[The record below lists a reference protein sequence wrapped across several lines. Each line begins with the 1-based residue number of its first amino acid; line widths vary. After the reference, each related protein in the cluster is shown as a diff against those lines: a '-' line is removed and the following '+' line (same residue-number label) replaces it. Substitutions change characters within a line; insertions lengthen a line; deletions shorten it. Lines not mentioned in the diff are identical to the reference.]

1 MEHALNIDSV
11 NEGMGVGARV
21 TVELSADAARPLATT
36 ILAVLDR
43 AQAGGCLESGAPSRL
58 AVGGKAVAV
67 TWRSARDE
75 GSGGAVVA

>member
-36 ILAVLDR
+36 VLAVLDR
-43 AQAGGCLESGAPSRL
+43 AQAGGYLE
-58 AVGGKAVAV
+58 
-67 TWRSARDE
+67 
-75 GSGGAVVA
+75 